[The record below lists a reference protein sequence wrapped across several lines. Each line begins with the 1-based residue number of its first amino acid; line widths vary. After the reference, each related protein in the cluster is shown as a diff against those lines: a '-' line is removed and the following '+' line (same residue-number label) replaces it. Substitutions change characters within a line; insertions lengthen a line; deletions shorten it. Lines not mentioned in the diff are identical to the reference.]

1 MWNVVNLFM
10 IRSVTDGQAGRT
22 SHLMDTLITPD
33 AVVKLKKGHGPN
45 WTGPK
50 SGRGSLIRIS

>member
-1 MWNVVNLFM
+1 MVNLFM